1 MEACVTALKRYAGD
15 DTRVKYLR
23 HQNYLQGISQ
33 LEQEA
38 EKGIPYSNL
47 WSASYLKRGYNM
59 MGPNYRYH
67 KSAKPVVEKNPMSLQ
82 HQHSDAGID
91 SSSTGGELHSLQPPN
106 VDSVDSV
113 AGAVAAMSLSKLPSV
128 DEASEEYLITRQK
141 RLDSLKKVSH
151 NCTWRF
157 MNIYISYFGLVI
169 YVRTHSLSH
178 HKARC

>member
-23 HQNYLQGISQ
+23 HQSYLQGISQ

-91 SSSTGGELHSLQPPN
+91 SSSTGGEIRTFFTATQCGLSGLCGWCCCCN
-106 VDSVDSV
+106 VIVK
-113 AGAVAAMSLSKLPSV
+113 AA
-128 DEASEEYLITRQK
+128 
-141 RLDSLKKVSH
+141 
-151 NCTWRF
+151 
-157 MNIYISYFGLVI
+157 IS
-169 YVRTHSLSH
+169 R
-178 HKARC
+178 